1 MRQVLGPGE
10 YSFDASAKTVTFLVA
25 PIPQEHI
32 LGIWNVSSGQEMI
45 YYPQTAGFGGTVAG
59 SVLTLDFDTTAM
71 NDTDILLVFWED
83 PTILASNLTLGAV
96 LAKLSG
102 DPSTET
108 TLAAVLAKLIAAP
121 ATEAKQDAG
130 NNYLSNI
137 QSFIGET
144 TEVAPANDTDESALN
159 GRLQRIAQNITTLIN
174 AFNAENFATEAT
186 LAALNTLVSSAL
198 ANEDSASADGD
209 RGFRVLPAIRKG
221 TPVDLSGADGD
232 YEFLQL
238 KDGRLYARVT
248 HDGAL
253 AAGSA
258 IIGKVGIDQT
268 TPGTTNAVEVIK
280 HPKSS
285 TANTP
290 SIITTAGDDKLAA
303 NSSRK
308 SWSVQNVGTNTIY
321 VRMGNGATSSVFHF
335 ALAPGAANDDG
346 RGGIVTDDV
355 YTGVISVAGT
365 SPRFVISEL

>member
-10 YSFDASAKTVTFLVA
+10 YSFDASAKTVTFLIA

-32 LGIWNVSSGQEMI
+32 LGIWNVTSGQKMI

-121 ATEAKQDAG
+121 ATEAKQDTG
-130 NNYLSNI
+130 NGHLSNI
-137 QSFIGET
+137 RSFIGET
-144 TEVAPANDTDESALN
+144 TEVAPANDTADSALN

-186 LAALNTLVSSAL
+186 LAALNTVVNSAL
-198 ANEDSASADGD
+198 ANEDGASVDSD
-209 RGFRVLPAIRKG
+209 RGFRVLAAIRKG
-221 TPVDLSGADGD
+221 TPADLSGTDGD

-238 KDGRLYARVT
+238 KDGRLYVRVT

-268 TPGTTNAVEVIK
+268 TPGSTNAVEVIK

-290 SIITTAGDDKLAA
+290 SIVTTAGDVLSS
-303 NSSRK
+303 NTSRK
-308 SWSVQNVGTNTIY
+308 SWSVQNLGTNTLY
-321 VRMGNGATSSVFHF
+321 VRMATGASTSVFHF
-335 ALAPGAANDDG
+335 ALAPGASNDDG
-346 RGGIVTDDV
+346 RGGIVSDDIF
-355 YTGVISVAGT
+355 TGVVSIAGT
-365 SPRFVISEL
+365 SPRCVVSEL